1 MRGGEQQD
9 SMGLAKSL
17 RQSCPYGSV
26 HVSGATALGKLCQK
40 IDLWSCVSHHP
51 ILALVPPSILSIF
64 PPWERTWGQ
73 LVSPG
78 LAGLSICLKAMGSL
92 LGGCISVMVP
102 FGHWVT
108 SLLVTCAV
116 DNCHFLWFPYYFQK
130 FQDFDLGFDPFP
142 SCCKESSFLV

>member
-1 MRGGEQQD
+1 MPENR
-9 SMGLAKSL
+9 L
-17 RQSCPYGSV
+17 V
-26 HVSGATALGKLCQK
+26 VLCE
-40 IDLWSCVSHHP
+40 
-51 ILALVPPSILSIF
+51 PPSYFGLGSPFHFINFSSLG
-64 PPWERTWGQ
+64 RTWGQ

-130 FQDFDLGFDPFP
+130 FQDFDLGFEAFL

>member
-1 MRGGEQQD
+1 MQGGEQQN

-26 HVSGATALGKLCQK
+26 HVSGATALGKLCQN

-51 ILALVPPSILSIF
+51 ILALVPPSVSSIF

-78 LAGLSICLKAMGSL
+78 LAGLSICLEAVFPLATGSP
-92 LGGCISVMVP
+92 P
-102 FGHWVT
+102 FW
-108 SLLVTCAV
+108 
-116 DNCHFLWFPYYFQK
+116 
-130 FQDFDLGFDPFP
+130 
-142 SCCKESSFLV
+142 